1 MVLFICAEFDFINFE
16 CKLKCICLSP
26 QTCFVDCLIEQT
38 HPEIRKRDDSDVSI
52 SLLNINNMYLLFILR
67 I

>member
-1 MVLFICAEFDFINFE
+1 MVVFICAEFDYFNLEDKF
-16 CKLKCICLSP
+16 KCICLSP

-52 SLLNINNMYLLFILR
+52 
-67 I
+67 